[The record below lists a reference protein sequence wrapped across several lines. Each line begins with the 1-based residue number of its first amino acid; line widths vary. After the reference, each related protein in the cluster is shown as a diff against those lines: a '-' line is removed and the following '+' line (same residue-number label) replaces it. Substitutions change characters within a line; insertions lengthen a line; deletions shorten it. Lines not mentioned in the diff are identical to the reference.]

1 MQSTP
6 YGKGMAMPTIT
17 VRVLREAIGVFFRD
31 RFNSDAVEEI
41 CVEMGLRPPEPPD
54 DVAFKSKRAYVVER
68 LQGQQLADLVTFAMR
83 VDEEHDAPELRE
95 LIAQVGPVG
104 VAGQPKNLIFAAD
117 GPKHQLVL
125 SDAINN
131 DIEVVANDQFCL
143 VYDRPLD
150 AGGLT
155 WRQLTEWWAAREGLE
170 AWTETAVS
178 QNLYARLAQS
188 LDNDAEKLI
197 LRRYSQRYVDNGPD
211 IPALIPQVYLH
222 YDPYTRRELGPKGS
236 TLRRQ
241 RMDFLLLFPNRIR
254 IVIELDGAQHYSDLE
269 TKRADP
275 DRYAE
280 LVAEDRQLRLRGYE
294 VYRFG
299 GAELVNRASASALL
313 DDFFAQLTA
322 RYHR

>member
-1 MQSTP
+1 
-6 YGKGMAMPTIT
+6 MPTVT

-31 RFNSDAVEEI
+31 RFNADAVEEV
-41 CVEMGLRPPEPPD
+41 CVEMGLRPPDPPH
-54 DVAFKSKRAYVVER
+54 DVAFTSKRAYVVSR
-68 LQGQQLADLVTFAMR
+68 LQGMHLLELVTFAMR
-83 VDEEHDAPELRE
+83 VDEEHDAPDLRE
-95 LIAQVGPVG
+95 LIAQVGPTG

-117 GPKHQLVL
+117 GPKHRLVL

-131 DIEVVANDQFCL
+131 DIEVIANEQFCL

-155 WRQLTEWWAAREGLE
+155 WRQLTDWWGAREDVAGP
-170 AWTETAVS
+170 TETSVS
-178 QNLYARLAQS
+178 QSLYARLAQC

-197 LRRYSQRYVDNGPD
+197 LRRYSQRYVDIGPD

-222 YDPYTRRELGPKGS
+222 YDPYTQRELGPKGS
-236 TLRRQ
+236 ALRRQ

-254 IVIELDGAQHYSDLE
+254 VVIELDGQQHYSNPK
-269 TKRADP
+269 TRYADP
-275 DRYAE
+275 RRYADM
-280 LVAEDRQLRLRGYE
+280 VAEDRQLRLRGYE

-299 GAELVNRASASALL
+299 GAELEDRVSAPTLL

-322 RYHR
+322 RYHP